1 MIRLEKKTH
10 DAQMPSIGI
19 FWYDMEDKSFC
30 GVEKSELN
38 SKGG

>member
-1 MIRLEKKTH
+1 MTQLEKKSH

-19 FWYDMEDKSFC
+19 FWYDMEDKSFW

-38 SKGG
+38 FKGG